1 MERIACIGLG
11 QMGGAI
17 AGRLHAQG
25 LDVIGFDA
33 SEGARKAF
41 EARGARTAQTL
52 AQAVEGAQV
61 VITCLPNSAIVRSVW
76 LGPDSLQSTVKA
88 GTLLIDMSS
97 IDPDTMRTVG
107 AKLAEAGAVIVD
119 CPVSGSP
126 QEADIGKLIL
136 IAGGDKEAVDRARPI
151 LAHVGDTIRYAG
163 GLGAAKVVKIANNMM
178 SMANV
183 LAASE
188 AFALGKR
195 AGVDPE
201 VLFEILS
208 VSGGRSA
215 HLLKRFPWAI
225 KGDYAPR
232 FKMELG
238 EKDLSLGIELGRSV
252 GLPTPVA
259 SLTREMSALAL
270 AQGQRGQDIVAFLAM
285 YDAWGQDS

>member
-1 MERIACIGLG
+1 MERIVVIGLG

-25 LDVIGFDA
+25 CDVVGFDA
-33 SEGARKAF
+33 LAAARDGF
-41 EARGARTAQTL
+41 VSRGGISAATL

-61 VITCLPNSAIVRSVW
+61 VITCLPNSAIVRAVW
-76 LGPDSLQSTVKA
+76 LGPDSLQSVVKA

-107 AKLAEAGAVIVD
+107 KALAENGAEIVD

-126 QEADIGKLIL
+126 QEATIGKLIL
-136 IAGGDKEAVDRARPI
+136 IAGGSKAAVDRARPT
-151 LAHVGDTIRYAG
+151 LAHLGETLRYAG
-163 GLGAAKVVKIANNMM
+163 DIGAAKVVKIANNMM

-195 AGVDPE
+195 AGVDPAI
-201 VLFEILS
+201 LFDILS

-215 HLLKRFPWAI
+215 QFLKRFPWALQ
-225 KGDYAPR
+225 GDYSSR

-238 EKDLSLGIELGRSV
+238 EKDLSLGVELGRSV

-259 SLTREMSALAL
+259 SLTREMAAMAM
-270 AQGQRGQDIVAFLAM
+270 AQGQRGQDIVALLAM
-285 YDAWGQDS
+285 YDGWDPSM